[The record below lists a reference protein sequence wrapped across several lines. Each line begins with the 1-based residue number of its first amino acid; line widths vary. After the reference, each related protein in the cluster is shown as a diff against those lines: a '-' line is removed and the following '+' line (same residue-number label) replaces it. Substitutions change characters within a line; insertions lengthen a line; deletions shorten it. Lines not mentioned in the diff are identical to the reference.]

1 MSSEHLF
8 FIPVVLLAGAALGY
22 IFGRKLLVA
31 EQQERALADARRA
44 SRKAQGGEL

>member
-22 IFGRKLLVA
+22 VFGRKLLIA
-31 EQQERALADARRA
+31 EQQEQVQAEARRA
-44 SRKAQGGEL
+44 SRKAQAREP